1 MQPVRD
7 RPGHLF
13 VKNGPLQRVGHG
25 AAVELDG
32 SQWEACVESDYLL
45 LSKITR
51 TDDKKERTAS
61 RIANIKRELEG
72 RQQELEALA
81 ADLERVGAECETVI
95 SEGGRGGGEG
105 GGL

>member
-1 MQPVRD
+1 MRD

-45 LSKITR
+45 LSKIIR

-72 RQQELEALA
+72 RQQEFGALTQ
-81 ADLERVGAECETVI
+81 DLARVVEECAQVGNDCGVGVMFNNFLDT
-95 SEGGRGGGEG
+95 
-105 GGL
+105 